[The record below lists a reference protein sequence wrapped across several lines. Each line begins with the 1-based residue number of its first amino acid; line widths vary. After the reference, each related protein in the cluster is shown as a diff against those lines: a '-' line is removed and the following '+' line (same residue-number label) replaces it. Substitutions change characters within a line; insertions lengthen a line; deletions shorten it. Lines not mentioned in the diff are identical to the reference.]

1 MASIRRVGL
10 LATLLPLFTL
20 LVEPAKA
27 GGLQGRV
34 QSRLQETVRQE
45 NITDGFRDMRVVSTS
60 TSNWNGEMSSAQ
72 ASSDVTLKMLGLSM
86 QNVDSQSLDETRNTE
101 QMNTDS
107 YSGIASFDT
116 YDGMALANPVI
127 RLLTSEGAN
136 TTRITAS
143 GSDMTSTDARMVDRF
158 NSTSYTRE
166 EGADSSSFGSTF

>member
-1 MASIRRVGL
+1 MASFRRAGL
-10 LATLLPLFTL
+10 LTTLLPLFTL
-20 LVEPAKA
+20 LMEPAKA

-45 NITDGFRDMRVVSTS
+45 NITDGFRDMRMVSTS
-60 TSNWNGEMSSAQ
+60 TSTWNGEMSSAQ
-72 ASSDVTLKMLGLSM
+72 ASSDITLKMLGLTIHTIDG
-86 QNVDSQSLDETRNTE
+86 QTLDETRNTE

-107 YSGIASFDT
+107 YSGIATFDT

-143 GSDMTSTDARMVDRF
+143 GSDMTSTDARMIDRF
-158 NSTSYTRE
+158 NSTSQTRE
-166 EGADSSSFGSTF
+166 ESSDSSSFGSTF